1 MVDRGRMAAKVFEK
15 IVKNWVFAQFTD
27 RDGDIWKLQTL
38 IDKLVYEDVIPEY
51 ISRDQKLYKLLM
63 MQIKRCVGDLVYV
76 PSEGIMTPQMIDCDS
91 APMTLLMDIEAA
103 KKFEDL
109 RHQLE
114 AETGVNIYYYH
125 CIKSIA
131 ANRTKR
137 VRTKR
142 LLSKH

>member
-1 MVDRGRMAAKVFEK
+1 
-15 IVKNWVFAQFTD
+15 
-27 RDGDIWKLQTL
+27 
-38 IDKLVYEDVIPEY
+38 
-51 ISRDQKLYKLLM
+51 
-63 MQIKRCVGDLVYV
+63 
-76 PSEGIMTPQMIDCDS
+76 MTPQEIDCAS
-91 APMTLLMDIEAA
+91 APTFLLLDIEVS

>member
-1 MVDRGRMAAKVFEK
+1 MAAKFEK
-15 IVKNWVFAQFTD
+15 IVKNWIFAQFTNH
-27 RDGDIWKLQTL
+27 DGDIWKLQTL

-63 MQIKRCVGDLVYV
+63 LQIKRCVGDLVHV
-76 PSEGIMTPQMIDCDS
+76 PSEGIMTPQEIDCAS
-91 APMTLLMDIEAA
+91 APTFLLLDIEVS